1 MPRISGPRMPYFYR
15 VHGLNIASE
24 LELPELVQ
32 RRWPGNH
39 PDVQVRVASLP
50 VLADLR
56 PTSLPFLSAAGE
68 DALFTMDNAGR
79 YLVRDGR
86 EVLIDICPAA
96 DLALVRLFL
105 FGPALGMICC
115 QRGLMALHASSV
127 AFADRVVAFAGPQ
140 GAGKSTLAAHSL
152 AAGGVLMSDDFLVVS
167 IADGGTALA
176 HPGMPS
182 LKLWRDA
189 LDNLGRSPDGLRPD
203 WFRAEKFHVP
213 VTYAQTPLPLA
224 RLCVLEHDEAAAIG
238 QFRRLAGAHALNAI
252 VTNSFPPEYFETHD
266 GRESHF
272 QQCAVL
278 ARTIE
283 VFELRQNRNL
293 ESLRSTVA
301 MAKREC
307 LA

>member
-1 MPRISGPRMPYFYR
+1 MPYFYR

-32 RRWPGNH
+32 RGWPGNH

-50 VLADLR
+50 ALADVR
-56 PTSLPFLSAAGE
+56 PTSLPFLRAVGK
-68 DALFTMDNAGR
+68 DALFIIDNAGR

-86 EVLIDICPAA
+86 EVLIDADPGA
-96 DLALVRLFL
+96 DLVLVRLFL
-105 FGPALGMICC
+105 FGPAMWMVCC
-115 QRGLMALHASSV
+115 QRGLLALHASSV
-127 AFADRVVAFAGPQ
+127 AFDDRVVAFTGPQ

-152 AAGGVLMSDDFLVVS
+152 AAGGVLMSDDLLVVS
-167 IADGGTALA
+167 VADAGTAFA

-189 LDNLGRSPDGLRPD
+189 LVDLGRSPDGLRPD

-213 VTYAQTPLPLA
+213 VAHAQTPLPLA
-224 RLCVLEHDEAAAIG
+224 RVCVLEHDEAAAVG

-252 VTNSFPPEYFETHD
+252 MINSFPPEYFEMCA

-272 QQCAVL
+272 QRCAAL

-283 VFELRQNRNL
+283 VFELRQNRNP
-293 ESLRSTVA
+293 ETLRSTAA
-301 MAKREC
+301 MAKRDD
-307 LA
+307 LS